1 MITGTAI
8 QQLVDSPPAA
18 VSFDLFG
25 TLVEVE
31 RTTHPAELIA
41 TELAERDIPVP
52 ADWFDVYHEPR
63 GDMSADTDQSL
74 VDHVDALLSRKGVN
88 PAEPVPRAKLKE
100 TVLAAFDTP
109 VETPPAAQ
117 AAVETISGE
126 LPLGILSNCS
136 VPGLVEQVLERSA
149 FEPETFDAIV
159 VSVDCGWRK
168 PAEPAF
174 AEIADRLG
182 VEVDALL
189 HVGDDP
195 RTDGGIA
202 AIGGDALIIE
212 SPAELEDLTALAW

>member
-1 MITGTAI
+1 MTTGTAI
-8 QQLVDSPPAA
+8 QQLRNSPPAA

-63 GDMSADTDQSL
+63 GDMSAETEQSL
-74 VDHVDALLSRKGVN
+74 VEHVEGLLSREGVK
-88 PAEPVPRAKLKE
+88 PAEPVPQSELEAA
-100 TVLAAFDTP
+100 VLAAFDTP

-117 AAVETISGE
+117 AAVETLSGE
-126 LPLGILSNCS
+126 MPVGILSNCS

-168 PAEPAF
+168 PAESAF

-182 VEVDALL
+182 VEIDALL
-189 HVGDDP
+189 HVGDDA

-202 AIGGDALIIE
+202 DIGGDALLIE
-212 SPAELEDLTALAW
+212 SPAELEQLTGLAW